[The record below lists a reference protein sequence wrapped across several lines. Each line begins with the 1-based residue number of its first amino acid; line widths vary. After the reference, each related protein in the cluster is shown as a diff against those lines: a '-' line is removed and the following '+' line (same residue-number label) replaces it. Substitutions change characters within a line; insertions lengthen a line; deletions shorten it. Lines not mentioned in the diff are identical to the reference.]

1 MIVESPRGI
10 VRGSIVVIVK
20 RRQWMHFV
28 TKKQD
33 KDVTVLATHGTVVL
47 NTEATVN
54 SGSAVKEF
62 YSTTFVWCRII
73 LSP

>member
-20 RRQWMHFV
+20 RRQWMNFV
-28 TKKQD
+28 TKKED
-33 KDVTVLATHGTVVL
+33 KDVTVLAPHGTVVL

-54 SGSAVKEF
+54 SESAIKEF
-62 YSTTFVWCRII
+62 CSTTFVWCRII